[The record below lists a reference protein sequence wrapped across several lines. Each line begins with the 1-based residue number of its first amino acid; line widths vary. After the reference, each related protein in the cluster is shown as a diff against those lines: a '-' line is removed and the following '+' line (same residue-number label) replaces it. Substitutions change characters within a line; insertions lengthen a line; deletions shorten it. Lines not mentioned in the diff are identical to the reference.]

1 MRHHAAT
8 AVAVAVLSCAL
19 AAGCGDDNGGEDGFA
34 QAPIVFL
41 HGCPPP
47 PIDNA
52 TAAGFWTGETQ
63 GMPGTT
69 DFYAERGYPDDYLN
83 VFLYDGPTCP
93 PNRDYAAQIVDY
105 VEEVVART
113 GEPRVDILADSMG
126 AVAGRIYL
134 RESGGDLVEDFVS
147 IAGANHG
154 SVLAGMVGEAGQA
167 EFGYPAWEG
176 AFEANPAYACD
187 GESGANP
194 TWREQHP
201 SESTDDQVQFFLNGC
216 LSEDGRTSD
225 EDETPFDVDEGG
237 HIRYLSVWNDQD
249 DLVSPPQASCLN
261 QAEQND
267 CSDPVNLRFSI
278 AAMTELVPGSGIY
291 SSHVETEFY
300 EPSRQAV
307 YDFIT
312 TPRE

>member
-1 MRHHAAT
+1 
-8 AVAVAVLSCAL
+8 
-19 AAGCGDDNGGEDGFA
+19 
-34 QAPIVFL
+34 
-41 HGCPPP
+41 
-47 PIDNA
+47 
-52 TAAGFWTGETQ
+52 
-63 GMPGTT
+63 
-69 DFYAERGYPDDYLN
+69 
-83 VFLYDGPTCP
+83 
-93 PNRDYAAQIVDY
+93 
-105 VEEVVART
+105 
-113 GEPRVDILADSMG
+113 
-126 AVAGRIYL
+126 
-134 RESGGDLVEDFVS
+134 
-147 IAGANHG
+147 
-154 SVLAGMVGEAGQA
+154 
-167 EFGYPAWEG
+167 
-176 AFEANPAYACD
+176 
-187 GESGANP
+187 
-194 TWREQHP
+194 
-201 SESTDDQVQFFLNGC
+201 VQFFLNGC